1 MSVYNTKHYLCNF
14 NLTMTGDNTDHK
26 QIKSSILFVAV
37 ISAFLTP
44 FMGSAINLAL
54 PSIGKEFNSDA
65 ILLGWIATAYL
76 LSSAVFLLP
85 FGRLADIYGRKKVF
99 LAGMI
104 IFTLSSL
111 VSSIAPN
118 ITILLAFRIFQG
130 MGSSMIF
137 ATGIAIVTSVFPP
150 EERGKAIG
158 MTIASVY
165 TGLSV
170 GPFAGGILTE
180 YLGWRSIFLFTVLL
194 GIISIYF
201 LLRKVKGE
209 WAESAGEPFDLKGSL
224 IYGSSLCMLIIGLSR
239 IPSAVGLILL
249 VSGATGIIFF
259 ILHELRTPFPVM
271 QLGLFRN
278 NTIFAWSNVAAL
290 INYSATFAVGFILS
304 LFLQYIRDYSARDAG
319 LILLSQPVIMAL
331 VSPLAGRWSDRIE
344 PRLLATAGMT
354 ITSAGLFLLIYV
366 NNMSVPLLVS
376 TLILLGAGFG
386 LFSSPNSN
394 AIMSS
399 VSRKYYGIASG
410 TMGTMRLL
418 GQMFSMGMVMVI
430 MSFFIGRVPVTLQNS
445 PDFLLSIRVAFFLFF
460 GLCLFGIYA
469 SYARGNMHIDKSQL

>member
-1 MSVYNTKHYLCNF
+1 
-14 NLTMTGDNTDHK
+14 MTQSDR
-26 QIKSSILFVAV
+26 QVKSSILFVAV

-54 PSIGKEFNSDA
+54 PSIGNEFNADA

-85 FGRLADIYGRKKVF
+85 FGRLADIHGRKRVF
-99 LAGMI
+99 LSGMI

-118 ITILLAFRIFQG
+118 ISVLLIFRVFQG

-137 ATGIAIVTSVFPP
+137 ATGIAIVTSVFPVR
-150 EERGKAIG
+150 ERGRAIG
-158 MTIASVY
+158 LTIASVY

-180 YLGWRSIFLFTVLL
+180 YLGWRSIFLFTFLL
-194 GIISIYF
+194 GIICIYF

-209 WAESAGEPFDLKGSL
+209 WAESAGESFDWKGSL
-224 IYGSSLCMLIIGLSR
+224 IYGASLSMLIFGFSSLPETNGFIL
-239 IPSAVGLILL
+239 LILG
-249 VSGATGIIFF
+249 VSGIVFF
-259 ILHELRTPFPVM
+259 ILFELRNPFPVM

-278 NTIFAWSNVAAL
+278 NAIFAWSNTAAL

-304 LFLQYIRDYSARDAG
+304 LFLQYIKDYSARDAG
-319 LILLSQPVIMAL
+319 LILLSQPVIMAV
-331 VSPLAGRWSDRIE
+331 VSPLAGKLSDKVE
-344 PRLLATAGMT
+344 PRLLATGGMT
-354 ITSAGLFLLIYV
+354 ITSIGLFMLVFI
-366 NNMSVPLLVS
+366 NSMSIPFLVS
-376 TLILLGAGFG
+376 TLMLLGAGFG

-399 VSRKYYGIASG
+399 VNKKHYGIASG

-418 GQMFSMGMVMVI
+418 GQMFSMGIVMLI
-430 MSFFIGRVPVTLQNS
+430 MSLFIGRVPVTLHNA
-445 PDFLLSIRVAFFLFF
+445 PEFLLSIRVAFWLFF
-460 GLCLFGIYA
+460 ALCVFGIYA
-469 SYARGNMHIDKSQL
+469 SYARGNMHQNKV

>member
-1 MSVYNTKHYLCNF
+1 
-14 NLTMTGDNTDHK
+14 MTGDDTVDG
-26 QIKSSILFVAV
+26 QKSSILFVAV

-54 PSIGKEFNSDA
+54 PSIGKEFNTDA

-85 FGRLADIYGRKKVF
+85 FGRLADIHGRKKVF
-99 LAGMI
+99 LSGMI

-118 ITILLAFRIFQG
+118 ISTLLVFRVFQG

-137 ATGIAIVTSVFPP
+137 ATGIAIVTSVFPVR
-150 EERGKAIG
+150 ERGKAIG

-194 GIISIYF
+194 GIICIYF

-209 WAESAGEPFDLKGSL
+209 WAESAGEPFDWKGSL
-224 IYGSSLCMLIIGLSR
+224 IYGASLCMLIYGLSR
-239 IPSAVGLILL
+239 LPSSVGFLLLILG
-249 VSGATGIIFF
+249 VAGIFIF
-259 ILHELRTPFPVM
+259 ILYELRNPFPVM
-271 QLGLFRN
+271 QLSLFRN
-278 NTIFAWSNVAAL
+278 NTIFAWSNAAAL

-304 LFLQYIRDYSARDAG
+304 LFLQYIKDYSARDAG
-319 LILLSQPVIMAL
+319 LILLSQPVIMAV
-331 VSPLAGRWSDRIE
+331 VSPLAGKLSDRVE

-354 ITSAGLFLLIYV
+354 ITSIGLFMLVYVNSMSIPLLI
-366 NNMSVPLLVS
+366 S
-376 TLILLGAGFG
+376 TLILLGTGFG

-399 VSRKYYGIASG
+399 VSKKHYGIASG

-418 GQMFSMGMVMVI
+418 GQMFSMGIVMLI
-430 MSFFIGRVPVTLQNS
+430 MSFFIGRVPVTIENS
-445 PDFLLSIRVAFFLFF
+445 PDFLLSIKVAFWLFF
-460 GLCLFGIYA
+460 GLCIFGIYA
-469 SYARGNMHIDKSQL
+469 SYARGNMHLNKVDVE

>member
-1 MSVYNTKHYLCNF
+1 MA
-14 NLTMTGDNTDHK
+14 GDTDHK
-26 QIKSSILFVAV
+26 KVKSSILFVAV

-54 PSIGKEFNSDA
+54 PSIGKEFNADA

-85 FGRLADIYGRKKVF
+85 FGRLADIHGRKRVF
-99 LAGMI
+99 FSGMI

-111 VSSIAPN
+111 VSSISPN
-118 ITILLAFRIFQG
+118 ITTLLVFRIFQG

-137 ATGIAIVTSVFPP
+137 ATGIAIVTSVFPVQ
-150 EERGKAIG
+150 ERGKAIG
-158 MTIASVY
+158 LTIASVY

-194 GIISIYF
+194 GIICIYF

-224 IYGSSLCMLIIGLSR
+224 IYGGSLSMLIFGLSR
-239 IPSAVGLILL
+239 LPAAIGFVLLIL
-249 VSGATGIIFF
+249 GAAGIAVF
-259 ILHELRTPFPVM
+259 IMVELRTPFPVM

-278 NTIFAWSNVAAL
+278 NAIFAWSNAAAL

-304 LFLQYIRDYSARDAG
+304 LFLQYIKEYSARDAG
-319 LILLSQPVIMAL
+319 LILLSQPVVMAV
-331 VSPLAGRWSDRIE
+331 VSPVAGRLSDRIE

-354 ITSAGLFLLIYV
+354 ITSIGLFMLVYV
-366 NNMSVPLLVS
+366 NSMSIPFLVS

-399 VSRKYYGIASG
+399 VSKKHYGIASG

-418 GQMFSMGMVMVI
+418 GQMFSMGIVMLI

-445 PDFLLSIRVAFFLFF
+445 PDFLLSIKVAFWLFF

-469 SYARGNMHIDKSQL
+469 SYARGNMHLDKARVE

>member
-1 MSVYNTKHYLCNF
+1 
-14 NLTMTGDNTDHK
+14 MTGETDQK
-26 QIKSSILFVAV
+26 RIKSSILFVAV

-54 PSIGKEFNSDA
+54 PSIGKEFNADA

-85 FGRLADIYGRKKVF
+85 FGRLADIHGRKKVF
-99 LAGMI
+99 FSGMI

-111 VSSIAPN
+111 ISSISPN
-118 ITILLAFRIFQG
+118 ITTLLVFRIFQG

-137 ATGIAIVTSVFPP
+137 ATGIAIVTSVFPVH
-150 EERGKAIG
+150 ERGKAIG

-194 GIISIYF
+194 GIICIYF

-224 IYGSSLCMLIIGLSR
+224 IYGGSVSMLIFGLSR
-239 IPSAVGLILL
+239 LPAAIGFILLIL
-249 VSGATGIIFF
+249 GIVGIVIF
-259 ILHELRTPFPVM
+259 ILFELRTPFPVM

-278 NTIFAWSNVAAL
+278 NAIFAWSNAAAL

-304 LFLQYIRDYSARDAG
+304 LFLQYIKEYSARDAG

-331 VSPLAGRWSDRIE
+331 VSPMAGRLSDRIE

-354 ITSAGLFLLIYV
+354 ITSIGLFMLIYV
-366 NNMSVPLLVS
+366 NSMSMPFLVS

-399 VSRKYYGIASG
+399 VSKKHYGIASG

-418 GQMFSMGMVMVI
+418 GQMFSMGIVMLI

-445 PDFLLSIRVAFFLFF
+445 PDFLLSIKVAFWLFF
-460 GLCLFGIYA
+460 GLCVFGIYA
-469 SYARGNMHIDKSQL
+469 SYARGNMHLDKARDE